1 MEKCEEKCEFCNVE
15 LDNMGDPDGMWSD
28 LALEDVSAQAFVRI
42 EGSDVRIPV
51 NCGFRFSVEI
61 FRSASVP
68 WELSIGMGSET
79 DGEAPIEFPDSTDS
93 DHRHLWISIPIRY
106 CPKCGR
112 ELPRP

>member
-1 MEKCEEKCEFCNVE
+1 MEKCEFCNVE
-15 LDNMGDPDGMWSD
+15 LNGMGDPDGPWSS

-51 NCGFRFSVEI
+51 NCGFNFSVDI
-61 FRSASVP
+61 FRSADVP
-68 WELSIGMGSET
+68 WEMAIIMGDET
-79 DGEAPIEFPDSTDS
+79 DGEASIEFPDSTEL
-93 DHRHLWISIPIRY
+93 DHRHLLISIPIRY